1 MDDTARSNRPEEWVR
16 PEVDRPA
23 VPAATVV
30 LVRDAVSG
38 DGVEVLLAR
47 RNSKIHFAG
56 GAWVFP
62 GGRIDADDHIAPDG
76 SPFPGA
82 LFDEVHAEFL
92 DVARRACVREAAE
105 EADALITVD
114 DLVFMSHW
122 TPPLEAPKRFSTYF
136 FIGPAPTAALTA
148 DGGEIHELAW
158 MRPADAMDR
167 RNRGDIDLIPP
178 TFITLALLQPF
189 TTATAA
195 IEHYR
200 TNPPEY
206 FVTRFTRDEGFTIAL
221 YAGDA
226 GYDTADASVPG
237 DRHRLFMGEG
247 DWTYQRGIA

>member
-1 MDDTARSNRPEEWVR
+1 MSDAAKSNRPEEWVR
-16 PEVDRPA
+16 PEVERLA

-30 LVRDAVSG
+30 LVRDAADG
-38 DGVEVLLAR
+38 DGGIEVLLAR
-47 RNSKIHFAG
+47 RNSKIYFAG

-62 GGRIDADDHIAPDG
+62 GGRIDADDHDGPDG
-76 SPFPGA
+76 RPFPGEH
-82 LFDEVHAEFL
+82 FDESHDDFL

-105 EADALITVD
+105 EADAVIAEE

-136 FIGPAPTAALTA
+136 FIGPAPTATLTA

-158 MRPADAMDR
+158 MRPGDAMAR
-167 RNRGDIDLIPP
+167 RNRGEIELIPP

-189 TTATAA
+189 TSASDALT
-195 IEHYR
+195 HHR
-200 TNPPEY
+200 SNPPEY
-206 FVTRFTRDEGFTIAL
+206 FVTRFTRGDGYTVAL

-237 DRHRLFMGEG
+237 PRNRLLMGDG
-247 DWTYQRGIA
+247 DWAYERDV